1 MVAEVT
7 TVEHS
12 ARTYRTIKLHEV
24 TNGTIDRLMTDKE
37 NTVMTAISTDE
48 RIAEA
53 IESAVE
59 HSGDE
64 NLKILVNPW

>member
-12 ARTYRTIKLHEV
+12 ARTYRTMKLHEV

-53 IESAVE
+53 IESAIE

-64 NLKILVNPW
+64 NLKLLVNPW